1 MGYEGRVQNTS
12 VTFDPGLVD
21 THERWHALLDQAF
34 VGRYAL
40 SGEAF
45 YTRSRGVH
53 TLRDRPR
60 KPDASCARQPVPVAQ
75 DAQPVGAVRGA
86 WRAVT
91 RAAPVVREGNELPRG
106 VRQIPHRWGGAARSQ
121 SKNATGRPS
130 RKTVFLGS
138 EVIVT
143 DYHPTSRNRLV
154 KLVDTG
160 GKLEAGDGFA
170 VAAQ

>member
-12 VTFDPGLVD
+12 VTFDPCLVD
-21 THERWHALLDQAF
+21 THERRHALLDQAF

-45 YTRSRGVH
+45 YTRSRGLH

-60 KPDASCARQPVPVAQ
+60 KPGAVCARQPVPVAQ
-75 DAQPVGAVRGA
+75 DAQPVGTVRGA

-121 SKNATGRPS
+121 SKTPPAAPRERPCS
-130 RKTVFLGS
+130 SGARSL
-138 EVIVT
+138 
-143 DYHPTSRNRLV
+143 
-154 KLVDTG
+154 
-160 GKLEAGDGFA
+160 
-170 VAAQ
+170 